1 MSPKNPE
8 DRLTREGLIVR
19 LYNAYC
25 GPVETM
31 DHALDLISEI
41 AKAVDGNRGPSK
53 KKLPNFSAGKG
64 KKIAA
69 KIAG

>member
-1 MSPKNPE
+1 MSLKNPE

-25 GPVETM
+25 GPVETK
-31 DHALDLISEI
+31 DQALDLISEI
-41 AKAVDGNRGPSK
+41 AKAVDGNREPPK
-53 KKLPNFSAGKG
+53 KKSPNLSADKG

>member
-1 MSPKNPE
+1 MSSKNPE

-19 LYNAYC
+19 LYNAYS
-25 GPVETM
+25 GHVETKEQ
-31 DHALDLISEI
+31 ALDPISEI
-41 AKAVDGNRGPSK
+41 AQAVDGNRGPSK